1 MNKMYLLTSF
11 IMAVVLIFIVSNTNL
26 QNSNTTLNIEN
37 ELPIV
42 GTAENFE
49 KLLKEMSEKQNN
61 FGIRAETTT
70 MDIAESEQSLKSAD
84 SGSDHSTTNVQVD
97 GVDEA
102 DSVKNDGD
110 FIYQLRDNQL
120 IISKVNPAT
129 EMKVVY
135 KENFDDGEFFAR
147 EMYLDDQH
155 LVLIGARPM
164 YDQKTFYHNEFT
176 SIKVYQ
182 LNERSN
188 LALVREAEVEGYY
201 TSSRKINDALYIIT
215 NKQLPYYLYNEIENK
230 ADLET
235 FINEMKPT
243 YRDSAISD
251 EPQVIDWDEV
261 SYFPE
266 SPEGNYLIVSGL
278 DLADLNKPVSVNSY
292 LGAGDTIYASQEH
305 LYVTRTHYEY
315 DEVGSDISS
324 DERMKIMIAPAPT
337 KQETFI
343 YKFRLNEGDVTFL
356 TEASVKGALLNQ
368 FSMDEHN
375 GYFRIATTSGDM
387 WSDTKPSENLLFV
400 LDENLKITGS
410 ITGIAKGE
418 RIFSARFLGD
428 RGYIVTFKQ
437 VDPLF
442 VLDLKDPS
450 NPTVLGELKIPG
462 FSDYLHPYDE
472 NHIIGFG
479 KDTTENNSG
488 GAMVEGFKMALFDI
502 TDVNNPKEKFVEII
516 GGRGT
521 HSELLYNHKALL
533 FSKAKNIIAFPI
545 EVYENNDNQTSN
557 PNDNSSMP
565 SDQMM
570 MYPSFSFQGAY
581 VYGLDL
587 DRGFQLQTRISHY
600 DDKEKEQ
607 EQLADKYYDDY
618 QKHISRMIYIKE
630 NLYTLSNYKIEAHD
644 LNNFTKKA
652 ELIFPK

>member
-1 MNKMYLLTSF
+1 MKKVYLLTSF
-11 IMAVVLIFIVSNTNL
+11 IIFAVLIFSVAISN
-26 QNSNTTLNIEN
+26 QQSSNETPIIEN
-37 ELPIV
+37 DLPFV
-42 GTAENFE
+42 GTAKNFE
-49 KLLKEMSEKQNN
+49 KLLKDMNQRENN
-61 FGIRAETTT
+61 FAMRTEVS
-70 MDIAESEQSLKSAD
+70 MDMAVESSKDAVSS
-84 SGSDHSTTNVQVD
+84 SGSDHSSTNVQVE

-120 IISKVNPAT
+120 IISKVNPPT

-135 KENFDDGEFFAR
+135 KEDFDHNEFFPR

-155 LVLIGARPM
+155 LVLIGARPL
-164 YDQKTFYHNEFT
+164 YDQKNYYHQEFT
-176 SIKVYQ
+176 SIKVYD
-182 LNERSN
+182 LNDRSN
-188 LALVREAEVEGYY
+188 LTLVREAEVEGYY
-201 TSSRKINDALYIIT
+201 SSSRKINDALYIVT
-215 NKQLPYYLYNEIENK
+215 NKHLPYYLLDEIQNK
-230 ADLET
+230 VDRET
-235 FINEMKPT
+235 FIDEMKPS
-243 YRDSAISD
+243 YRDSAFS
-251 EPQVIDWDEV
+251 EELKMVDWDEV
-261 SYFPE
+261 NYFPG
-266 SPEGNYLIVSGL
+266 SPESNYLIVSAL
-278 DLADLNKPVSVNSY
+278 DLADLDKPISVNPY
-292 LGAGDTIYASQEH
+292 LGAGNTIYASQEH

-315 DEVGSDISS
+315 EGNFWNTK
-324 DERMKIMIAPAPT
+324 EIMIAPTAT

-343 YKFRLNEGDVTFL
+343 YKFKLNEGDVTFL

-375 GYFRIATTSGDM
+375 GYFRIATTFGDM
-387 WSDTKPSENLLFV
+387 WSETNPSENLLFV
-400 LDENLKITGS
+400 LDENLKVSGS

-442 VLDLKDPS
+442 VLDLKDPT
-450 NPTVLGELKIPG
+450 NPTILGELKIPG

-479 KDTTENNSG
+479 KDTTENNRG
-488 GAMVEGFKMALFDI
+488 GVMVEGFKMALFDI

-516 GGRGT
+516 GDSGT

-533 FSKAKNIIAFPI
+533 FSKEKNIIAFPI
-545 EVYENNDNQTSN
+545 EVYENNDNQTN
-557 PNDNSSMP
+557 NEINNSSIP
-565 SDQMM
+565 SDRMM

-587 DRGFQLQTRISHY
+587 DNGFKLQTRISHY
-600 DDKEKEQ
+600 DKKPDQSSE
-607 EQLADKYYDDY
+607 YYYDY
-618 QKHISRMIYIKE
+618 QKHISRMIYIEE

-652 ELIFPK
+652 ELVFTK